1 MPKKLA
7 VPENVTASPRDS
19 AVDVSWDPIKDAGGY
34 ILRFYA
40 ADKPKRCIKKR
51 YASTAEK
58 SVFGFVNGRE
68 YLVEISTFRHENGEE
83 IESER
88 SEAVSF
94 TPVSEELKAQNVICL
109 STGEY
114 TNMKW
119 ERGNKTPM
127 ASFKSSNSD
136 VAVVDG
142 GLVRATGKGCAKI
155 TTISQGKS
163 VVTKV
168 YVDREQPKPDAS
180 AVMLFAGDI
189 MCTARQQRA
198 AEKRS
203 YDFGACFSHI
213 RAQLKS
219 ADLCCGALNTA
230 CCDAMPYEL
239 EQPRNEEGSPNNNAP
254 SSLLSALS
262 GAGFGMLATSNGHC
276 CSLGEKGLKATA
288 AEIAR
293 VGMDNLG
300 TLKANPVFHRVKGFR
315 VAFIGCNMLS
325 DGEAAFGAYSRER
338 FSEYIRKSRAAGA
351 EYIVVFAHWGDI
363 NTEDLNSVQLEE
375 SRFMADAGADL
386 IVGSH
391 PHIVQKYELITA
403 SDGRAVHCAYS
414 LGNFLTSYSEIPENR
429 DSAVLRVVLSR
440 RNDGIS
446 AKVSYI
452 PCVCE
457 GMGGDV
463 RVLPVQR
470 VYSSDSREAKER
482 IAAQIGD
489 DIRPFSPKPEIALSG
504 SSILGR
510 IFDYGGRFC
519 THKTAMR
526 LSQLGTDGIGY
537 VADDVS
543 EPVRID
549 IEKDYMN
556 YFRTCG
562 AEYVAVDF
570 YTAATAVLYKRETE
584 LYTGSTRFLQ
594 APFYTIRSEEF
605 KRIKP
610 PFKERLW
617 KTRIKSYAEELLK
630 IFPPERIIL
639 VRQRISEKTA
649 FDGELRLIRRRD
661 ALNER
666 LAAMEDYFIELT
678 DPCVIDLA
686 RCYFGRNGSP
696 LHFEREYYN
705 DASEAA
711 MKIIEGGRR
720 YVTEPDSGLWY
731 DRVMRYYNSMTTGA
745 KQRWLLD
752 MRSAADMLIAYTNMD
767 FAAKYRTWLMK
778 LKACG
783 ESRLDMVRGFFAD
796 DRAAAKLCDAADII
810 HAVLAGDISR
820 PYDFYAPAF
829 REDMNIVKVM
839 AKLLSAQLSGPVSA
853 KSAELVMLLRD
864 DPDMLNAY
872 FTGLPNRTVDIWGS
886 DISKEIVN
894 ADIYAE
900 TGKYIFMQNPVLS
913 YEPLMSV
920 KIPQDDAGFG
930 GSSWRRRAAEDAF
943 ARNGLFQLSK
953 SSSKW
958 LVVDFYDL
966 ICEMN
971 EYNGGLFEVDEFFRS
986 TEFYKSIKDECESCY
1001 LFEKRDLNHCREAL
1015 MRFTQDISY
1024 RYGGN
1029 IILVRVDLKQDY
1041 IDTENRLQ
1049 KLPEDPKLQFKR
1061 RFISV
1066 CEDMFIKFTDC
1077 YVIDVAK
1084 RYYASD
1090 SHHGGADIAR
1100 YEAEFYRQAAEHM
1113 THIMS
1118 GYSKKLYDQVDE
1130 RYMVFRDLRLGRK

>member
-1 MPKKLA
+1 MPKKLVA
-7 VPENVTASPRDS
+7 PENVTASVRDS
-19 AVDVSWDPIKDAGGY
+19 AVVVSWAPVKNAGGY
-34 ILRFYA
+34 ILRFFV
-40 ADKPKRCIKKR
+40 ADRPKKCIKKR

-58 SVFGFVNGRE
+58 SVFGFVNGKE
-68 YLVEISTFRHENGEE
+68 YLVQVSAFRHENGEE

-88 SEAVSF
+88 SESVSF
-94 TPVSEELKAQNVICL
+94 VPLSEELKAQSVICL
-109 STGEY
+109 TEGEY
-114 TNMKW
+114 TNVKW
-119 ERGNKTPM
+119 EKDNKTPM

-136 VAVVDG
+136 VVVVDG
-142 GLVRATGKGCAKI
+142 GLVRAVSKGSARI
-155 TTISQGKS
+155 TTTSNGKS
-163 VVTKV
+163 FVTKV

-198 AEKRS
+198 AESRS
-203 YDFGACFSHI
+203 FDFGACFSYI
-213 RAQLKS
+213 KDQLKK

-239 EQPRNEEGSPNNNAP
+239 EQPRLEDGSPNNNAP
-254 SSLLSALS
+254 SSLLSSLS
-262 GAGFGMLATSNGHC
+262 GAGFTMLATSNGHC
-276 CSLGEKGLKATA
+276 CSLGEKGLKATVD
-288 AEIAR
+288 EIAR

-325 DGEAAFGAYSRER
+325 DGDAAFGSYSREH
-338 FSEYIRKSRAAGA
+338 FEQYIKRSRAAGA
-351 EYIVVFAHWGDI
+351 EYIVVFAHWGDK
-363 NTEDLNSVQLEE
+363 NTETLNSVQLEE

-391 PHIVQKYELITA
+391 PHVVQKYELITA
-403 SDGRAVHCAYS
+403 SDGRAVHCVYS
-414 LGNFLTSYSEIPENR
+414 LGDLITSYSEIPENR
-429 DSAVLRVVLSR
+429 DSAVLRVSLTR
-440 RNDGIS
+440 RSGQVS

-457 GMGGDV
+457 GLGGDV

-482 IAAQIGD
+482 IAAQIGK
-489 DIRPFSPKPEIALSG
+489 DIQPFSPKPSIVLSG

-510 IFDYGGRFC
+510 IFGYGGRFY
-519 THKTAMR
+519 THRTAMR

-556 YFRTCG
+556 YFRACS
-562 AEYVAVDF
+562 AEYIAVDF

-584 LYTGSTRFLQ
+584 LYTGSKRFLE
-594 APFYTIRSEEF
+594 APFYTIRSSEF
-605 KRIKP
+605 TRIKP

-617 KTRIKSYAEELLK
+617 KARIKSYAEELLK

-639 VRQRISEKTA
+639 VRQKVSEKTA
-649 FDGELRLIRRRD
+649 FDGELRLTQRRD

-666 LAAMEDYFIELT
+666 LAAMEDYFIELV

-686 RCYFGRNGSP
+686 KYYFGRNGSP

-720 YVTEPDSGLWY
+720 YVAEPDSSLWY
-731 DRVMRYYNSMTTGA
+731 DRVMRYYHSMTAGA

-796 DRAAAKLCDAADII
+796 DRAAAKLCDVADII
-810 HAVLAGDISR
+810 YAVLAGDISR
-820 PYDFYAPAF
+820 PYDFYAPVF
-829 REDMNIVKVM
+829 RENMNIVKVI
-839 AKLLSAQLSGPVSA
+839 AKLLSAQLSEPVSD
-853 KSAELVMLLRD
+853 KSAELVMLLRN
-864 DPDMLNAY
+864 DPDMLSAY

-886 DISKEIVN
+886 DISKEIINNDLYV
-894 ADIYAE
+894 E

-913 YEPLMSV
+913 YEPIMTVDL
-920 KIPQDDAGFG
+920 PHDDASFG
-930 GSSWRRRAAEDAF
+930 GSNWRRRVAADVF

-971 EYNGGLFEVDEFFRS
+971 EYMGGLFEVDEFFRS
-986 TEFYKSIKDECESCY
+986 TEFYKSIKDDCESCY
-1001 LFEKRDLNHCREAL
+1001 LFEKRDLNHCRDAL
-1015 MRFTQDISY
+1015 MRFTKDISY
-1024 RYGGN
+1024 RYGDN
-1029 IILVRVDLKQDY
+1029 IILVRVDLKSDY
-1041 IDTENRLQ
+1041 IDTENKLQ

-1061 RFISV
+1061 KFISV

-1077 YVIDVAK
+1077 YVIDIAK

-1090 SHHGGADIAR
+1090 EHHGGADIAR

-1113 THIMS
+1113 TRIMS

-1130 RYMVFRDLRLGRK
+1130 RYMVFRDLRLNRK

>member
-1 MPKKLA
+1 MPQKLSA
-7 VPENVTASPRDS
+7 PENITAVPRDS
-19 AVDVSWDPIKDAGGY
+19 AADIRWEPVSDAGGY

-40 ADKPKRCIKKR
+40 ADKPSRCIKKR
-51 YASTAEK
+51 YAATAEK
-58 SVFGFVNGRE
+58 TVFGFVNGTE
-68 YLVEISTFRHENGEE
+68 YLVRISSFRHENGEE

-88 SEAVSF
+88 SEAVRF

-109 STGEY
+109 SEGEY

-119 ERGNKTPM
+119 EKDNRTPM
-127 ASFKSSNSD
+127 ASFVSSNSD
-136 VAVVDG
+136 VVVVDG
-142 GLVRATGKGCAKI
+142 GLVRAAGKGSARI
-155 TTISQGKS
+155 TTTSKGKS

-180 AVMLFAGDI
+180 AVMLFTGDI

-198 AEKRS
+198 AERRS
-203 YDFGACFSHI
+203 FDFGACFRYI
-213 RAQLKS
+213 RDQLKS
-219 ADLCCGALNTA
+219 ADLCCGALGTA
-230 CCDAMPYEL
+230 CCDALPYEL
-239 EQPRNEEGSPNNNAP
+239 EQPRRDDGSPNNNAP
-254 SSLLSALS
+254 SSLLSSLS
-262 GAGFGMLATSNGHC
+262 GAGFGMLATANSHC

-300 TLKANPVFHRVKGFR
+300 TLGANPVFRRVKGFR
-315 VAFIGCNMLS
+315 VAFIGCDMLS
-325 DGEAAFGAYSRER
+325 GAGADFGGYSRER
-338 FSEYIRKSRAAGA
+338 FAQYIKKSRAAGA
-351 EYIVVFAHWGDI
+351 EYIVVLAHWGDI
-363 NTEDLNSVQLEE
+363 NAAALNTTQLEE

-391 PHIVQKYELITA
+391 PHIVQKYEVITA
-403 SDGRAVHCAYS
+403 SDGRTVHCAYS
-414 LGNFLTSYSEIPENR
+414 LGDMLTSYSELPENR
-429 DSAVLRVVLSR
+429 DSVVLRVALTR
-440 RNDGIS
+440 RNGSVS
-446 AKVSYI
+446 AKVSYV

-457 GMGGDV
+457 GLGGDV
-463 RVLPVQR
+463 KVLPVQR
-470 VYSSDSREAKER
+470 TYNSDSREAKER

-489 DIRPFSPKPEIALSG
+489 AVHPFSPKPEIALSG

-510 IFDYGGRFC
+510 IFSYGGRFR
-519 THKTAMR
+519 THRTAMR

-562 AEYVAVDF
+562 AEYIAVDF

-584 LYTGSTRFLQ
+584 LYTGSKRFLE
-594 APFYTIRSEEF
+594 APFYTIRSSEF
-605 KRIKP
+605 TRIKP
-610 PFKERLW
+610 PFSERLW
-617 KTRIKSYAEELLK
+617 KARIKSYAEELLK
-630 IFPPERIIL
+630 VFPPERIIL
-639 VRQRISEKTA
+639 VRQRVSEKTA
-649 FDGELRLIRRRD
+649 FDGELRLIQRRD

-666 LAAMEDYFIELT
+666 IAAMEEYFIGLV

-686 RCYFGRNGSP
+686 KHYFGRNGSP

-720 YVTEPDSGLWY
+720 CVTEPDSGLWY
-731 DRVMRYYNSMTTGA
+731 DRVMRYYSSMTAGS

-767 FAAKYRTWLMK
+767 FAAKYRTPLMK

-796 DRAAAKLCDAADII
+796 DRSAAKLCDAADII
-810 HAVLAGDISR
+810 YAVLAGDISR

-829 REDMNIVKVM
+829 RVNMNIVKVI

-864 DPDMLNAY
+864 DPDMLSAY

-886 DISKEIVN
+886 EISKKIINSDPYV
-894 ADIYAE
+894 E
-900 TGKYIFMQNPVLS
+900 TGKYIFMQNPVLA
-913 YEPLMSV
+913 YEPIMTLTP
-920 KIPQDDAGFG
+920 PQDDICFG
-930 GSSWRRRAAEDAF
+930 GSNWRRRAAEDAF

-958 LVVDFYDL
+958 LVLDFYDL
-966 ICEMN
+966 VCEMN
-971 EYNGGLFEVDEFFRS
+971 EYEGSLFEVDDFFRS
-986 TEFYKSIKDECESCY
+986 TEFYKSIKGDCESCY
-1001 LFEKRDLNHCREAL
+1001 LFEKRDLNHCRDAL

-1029 IILVRVDLKQDY
+1029 IILVRVDLKEDY
-1041 IDTENRLQ
+1041 IDTEDRLK

-1061 RFISV
+1061 KFISV

-1077 YVIDVAK
+1077 YVIDIAK
-1084 RYYASD
+1084 RYHASD
-1090 SHHGGADIAR
+1090 EHHGGAGIAH

-1113 THIMS
+1113 TSIMS
-1118 GYSKKLYDQVDE
+1118 GYSKKLYGQVDE
-1130 RYMVFRDLRLGRK
+1130 RYMVFRDLRLNRK

>member
-7 VPENVTASPRDS
+7 APENVMVVPCDS
-19 AVDVSWDPIKDAGGY
+19 AVDVRWEPVQNAGGY
-34 ILRFYA
+34 ILRFFA

-58 SVFGFVNGRE
+58 SVFGFVNGTE
-68 YLVEISTFRHENGEE
+68 YLVQVSTFRYENGEE
-83 IESER
+83 IESD
-88 SEAVSF
+88 SGEAVSF
-94 TPVSEELKAQNVICL
+94 IPVSEVLKAQNVICL
-109 STGEY
+109 TEGEY

-119 ERGNKTPM
+119 EKDNKTPM
-127 ASFKSSNSD
+127 ASFVSSNSD
-136 VAVVDG
+136 VVVVDG
-142 GLVRATGKGCAKI
+142 GLVRAAGKGSARI
-155 TTISQGKS
+155 TTTSKGKS
-163 VVTKV
+163 FVTKV

-180 AVMLFAGDI
+180 AVMLFTGDI

-203 YDFGACFSHI
+203 YDFGACFGRI
-213 RAQLKS
+213 KEQLKS

-230 CCDAMPYEL
+230 CCDALPYEL
-239 EQPRNEEGSPNNNAP
+239 EQPRHEDGSPNNNSP
-254 SSLLSALS
+254 SSLLSSLA

-276 CSLGEKGLKATA
+276 CSIGEKGLKATA
-288 AEIAR
+288 DEIAR

-300 TLKANPVFHRVKGFR
+300 TLKANPVFRRVKGFR

-325 DGEAAFGAYSRER
+325 EGEAAFGAYSRER
-338 FSEYIRKSRAAGA
+338 FEQYIKRSRAAGA

-363 NTEDLNSVQLEE
+363 NTENLNTVQLEE
-375 SRFMADAGADL
+375 SRFMAEAGADL

-391 PHIVQKYELITA
+391 PHIVQRYELIKA
-403 SDGRAVHCAYS
+403 SDGREVHCAYS
-414 LGNFLTSYSEIPENR
+414 LGDFMTSYSELPENR
-429 DSAVLRVVLSR
+429 DSAVLRVALSR
-440 RNDGIS
+440 RNGS
-446 AKVSYI
+446 VSSKVSYI

-457 GMGGDV
+457 GFGGDV
-463 RVLPVQR
+463 RVISVQR
-470 VYSSDSREAKER
+470 VYSSDSREARER
-482 IAAQIGD
+482 IASRIGD
-489 DIRPFSPKPEIALSG
+489 ALQPFSPKPEIALSG

-510 IFDYGGRFC
+510 IFSYGGRFC

-584 LYTGSTRFLQ
+584 LYTGSKRFLE
-594 APFYTIRSEEF
+594 APFYTIRSSEF
-605 KRIKP
+605 TRIKP

-617 KTRIKSYAEELLK
+617 KARIKSYAEELLK
-630 IFPPERIIL
+630 VFPPERIIL
-639 VRQRISEKTA
+639 VRQKISQKTA
-649 FDGELRLIRRRD
+649 YDGELRLIQRRD

-666 LAAMEDYFIELT
+666 LAAMEDYFIELV

-686 RCYFGRNGSP
+686 KYYFGRNGSP

-720 YVTEPDSGLWY
+720 CVAEPDSALWY
-731 DRVMRYYNSMTTGA
+731 DRVMRYYNSMTAGA

-810 HAVLAGDISR
+810 YAVLAGDISR
-820 PYDFYAPAF
+820 PYEFYAPAF
-829 REDMNIVKVM
+829 RENMNIVKVI

-864 DPDMLNAY
+864 DPDMLSAY

-886 DISKEIVN
+886 DISKEIINNDMYV
-894 ADIYAE
+894 E

-913 YEPLMSV
+913 YEPLMTL
-920 KIPQDDAGFG
+920 KLPQDDASFG

-953 SSSKW
+953 SGSKW

-971 EYNGGLFEVDEFFRS
+971 EYMGGLFEVDEFFCS
-986 TEFYKSIKDECESCY
+986 TEFYKSIKNDCKPCY
-1001 LFEKRDLNHCREAL
+1001 LFEKRDLNHCRDAL
-1015 MRFTQDISY
+1015 VRFTQDISY
-1024 RYGGN
+1024 RYGSN
-1029 IILVRVDLKQDY
+1029 IILVRVDLKEDY
-1041 IDTENRLQ
+1041 IDTESRLR

-1061 RFISV
+1061 KFVSV

-1077 YVIDVAK
+1077 YVIDIAK

-1090 SHHGGADIAR
+1090 AHHGGADIAR

-1113 THIMS
+1113 TSIMS

-1130 RYMVFRDLRLGRK
+1130 RYMVFRDLRLNRK